1 MRRNHASLLI
11 ATMFGSFSIVLAVM
25 IVLFHPG
32 PKTSARKSVEAEK
45 RSAHPVDPG
54 RKDSVISS
62 SASPVQI
69 STDSVL
75 VPAKA
80 PPKVKT
86 VPPPPRPAPVAG
98 RRLLR
103 ALQQELRALDLHKAE
118 AQRDLNKEVASQEK
132 ILSQYVTVCKERE
145 PGEAAALLLELNDD
159 QLAEVLGQLNREKA
173 VKIAAFLRI
182 LGREEPVPFR

>member
-11 ATMFGSFSIVLAVM
+11 ATMFGSFAIVLAIM
-25 IVLFHPG
+25 IVLYHPG
-32 PKTSARKSVEAEK
+32 PQTSARKSVEAEK
-45 RSAHPVDPG
+45 RSAHLVDPG
-54 RKDSVISS
+54 RQDSVISS
-62 SASPVQI
+62 SPVQI
-69 STDSVL
+69 SADSVL
-75 VPAKA
+75 VPAEA
-80 PPKVKT
+80 PPKVNA

-98 RRLLR
+98 RRLLK

-118 AQRDLNKEVASQEK
+118 TQRDLNKELASQEN

-145 PGEAAALLLELNDD
+145 PGEAAALLLELDDD